1 VELVDFLWTLV
12 VIFFMV
18 IYFMIMFRVIID
30 VFRRDDISG
39 VGKAGWLLLLLVL
52 PLITLLIYT
61 IAQGKGMAERDM
73 AQYKEMRAQ
82 QDTYIREVAG
92 GTDPA
97 AQIKQAHD
105 LLQSGAISQEEF
117 DALKAKAMAG

>member
-1 VELVDFLWTLV
+1 VNLVDFLWTLL

-73 AQYKEMRAQ
+73 AQYQQMRSQ
-82 QDTYIREVAG
+82 QDSYIREVAG

-117 DALKAKAMAG
+117 DNLKAKALAS